1 MHQVL
6 DQILEASTA
15 FEVLG
20 EGFFDA
26 TAVFAL
32 PGKYRRRVRTTNMLE
47 RFIDEIRRRKNQ
59 T

>member
-1 MHQVL
+1 MHQVF
-6 DQILEASTA
+6 DQILEAFTVL
-15 FEVLG
+15 EVLG

-26 TAVFAL
+26 TAIFAL